1 MTDKHRVWTLMDVL
15 RWTAARLED
24 ATETPR
30 LDAELLLAEV
40 LGIRRIE
47 LYMRHDQPLERDELD
62 RFKALIRRRLAGE
75 PVAYLLGRRDF
86 WGRSFLVDARVMVPR
101 PETELLVEGA
111 LAAASEDE
119 EVLVLD
125 LCTGSGN
132 VIISILEE
140 RPRWRGIGVDI
151 SRDALAVSALNRDA
165 TDLGDRLPLV
175 ESDLLAAVDNDLR
188 FGVITANPPYV
199 PNRDWEGLAPDVKD
213 HEPRLAVTAGAD
225 GLDVIRRLIP
235 AAASALAPG
244 GHLLVEYG
252 GAAQTEAVMALA
264 QEAGLVD
271 VEIVKDLAGRER
283 VLSARNECADAA
295 GQPDKEAGPE
305 ATG

>member
-1 MTDKHRVWTLMDVL
+1 MTDKHRNWTLMEVL
-15 RWTAARLED
+15 RWTAERLKKV
-24 ATETPR
+24 TETPR
-30 LDAELLLAEV
+30 LDTELLLAAV

-47 LYMRHDQPLERDELD
+47 LYMRHDQPLEKDELD
-62 RFKALIRRRLAGE
+62 RFKALIRRRLTGE

-111 LAAASEDE
+111 LAAAPEDG

-140 RPRWRGIGVDI
+140 RPLWRGIGADVSD
-151 SRDALAVSALNRDA
+151 DALAVAASNRDA
-165 TDLGDRLPLV
+165 ANLGDRLILA
-175 ESDLLAAVDNDLR
+175 EGDLMAAVERDLR

-199 PNRDWEGLAPDVKD
+199 PNGDWEGLAPDVKG
-213 HEPRLAVTAGAD
+213 HEPRGAVTAGTD
-225 GLDVIRRLIP
+225 GLDVIKKLVP

-244 GHLLVEYG
+244 GLLLMEYD
-252 GAAQTEAVMALA
+252 GAAQTEAITALA

-271 VEIVKDLAGRER
+271 VEIRKDLAGRDR
-283 VLSARNECADAA
+283 VLSAKTNQNRELVDRL
-295 GQPDKEAGPE
+295 QE
-305 ATG
+305 TR